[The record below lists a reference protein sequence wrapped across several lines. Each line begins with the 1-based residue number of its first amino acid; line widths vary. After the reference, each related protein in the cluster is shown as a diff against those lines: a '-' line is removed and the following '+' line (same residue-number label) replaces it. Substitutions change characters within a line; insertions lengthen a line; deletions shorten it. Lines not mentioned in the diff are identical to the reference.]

1 MTLLENDFIRL
12 EPLAIEHAHALSQWI
27 DNTDTWTWWVREP
40 PITLEKLKAS
50 IEAALIVGKE
60 REPFV
65 IYSKKIDTFIGE
77 TSFWYREAGKIEIG
91 STWISH
97 TVRGTGFNRQV
108 KRLMIDHAL
117 NSLNYPHVI
126 LQTDVLNIRCRKAI
140 ENIGGVLIKRI
151 ENHVKVW
158 DGRMRHTVVYS
169 VNEVP
174 E

>member
-1 MTLLENDFIRL
+1 
-12 EPLAIEHAHALSQWI
+12 
-27 DNTDTWTWWVREP
+27 
-40 PITLEKLKAS
+40 
-50 IEAALIVGKE
+50 
-60 REPFV
+60 
-65 IYSKKIDTFIGE
+65 
-77 TSFWYREAGKIEIG
+77 
-91 STWISH
+91 
-97 TVRGTGFNRQV
+97 
-108 KRLMIDHAL
+108 MIDHAL